1 MNWKKIA
8 KYFLIAW
15 AILTIVIICWMKY
28 GLITMY
34 GGHTTK
40 VDHKQF
46 DPYVGPVVINNV
58 NILASDCK
66 SFIANQNVHI
76 EKGIIVSIDSLE
88 ENVGKIKVIDGKG
101 KFLIPGLI
109 DSHVHL
115 FKSSNDLLLYTAN
128 GVTQIREMIG
138 EEDHLNW
145 RQEIGAGRIGPEMFI
160 ASPRIGS
167 FGTLEG
173 WFMSWSQGYLNITNG
188 HEAEKA
194 VQELSKEGYDAVK
207 IYSQINKEAYSA
219 VCKTAK
225 ELDMKIVGHV
235 PWTLTLEDIY
245 ESGQTEIAHF
255 EELMNA
261 LRREFGSLE
270 GERGKEFLA
279 YVEERSTTIATSLI
293 ASDIGV
299 TSTLWLTE
307 SFMDQNFDL
316 ENLLQDLALEYEN
329 PGISEWVSYVP
340 NGIGWL
346 PEVNR
351 FQLPNDLNKEEREG
365 RKEFWTIYG
374 RACRVLAI
382 RLSQN
387 GVKIMAGTDA
397 NLPPTVPGFSLHDE
411 LEALLRSGMS
421 TAQVLQSATSTP
433 ATWLESNAGAIEMGR
448 KANLVLLDKNP
459 LEEIRNTR
467 SINSV
472 FANGKLF
479 DRALLDK
486 ILKSVAAANDKSRNR
501 DISEF
506 LVND

>member
-279 YVEERSTTIATSLI
+279 
-293 ASDIGV
+293 
-299 TSTLWLTE
+299 
-307 SFMDQNFDL
+307 
-316 ENLLQDLALEYEN
+316 
-329 PGISEWVSYVP
+329 
-340 NGIGWL
+340 
-346 PEVNR
+346 
-351 FQLPNDLNKEEREG
+351 
-365 RKEFWTIYG
+365 
-374 RACRVLAI
+374 
-382 RLSQN
+382 
-387 GVKIMAGTDA
+387 
-397 NLPPTVPGFSLHDE
+397 
-411 LEALLRSGMS
+411 
-421 TAQVLQSATSTP
+421 
-433 ATWLESNAGAIEMGR
+433 
-448 KANLVLLDKNP
+448 
-459 LEEIRNTR
+459 
-467 SINSV
+467 
-472 FANGKLF
+472 
-479 DRALLDK
+479 
-486 ILKSVAAANDKSRNR
+486 
-501 DISEF
+501 
-506 LVND
+506 

>member
-1 MNWKKIA
+1 
-8 KYFLIAW
+8 
-15 AILTIVIICWMKY
+15 
-28 GLITMY
+28 
-34 GGHTTK
+34 
-40 VDHKQF
+40 
-46 DPYVGPVVINNV
+46 
-58 NILASDCK
+58 
-66 SFIANQNVHI
+66 
-76 EKGIIVSIDSLE
+76 
-88 ENVGKIKVIDGKG
+88 
-101 KFLIPGLI
+101 
-109 DSHVHL
+109 
-115 FKSSNDLLLYTAN
+115 
-128 GVTQIREMIG
+128 
-138 EEDHLNW
+138 
-145 RQEIGAGRIGPEMFI
+145 
-160 ASPRIGS
+160 
-167 FGTLEG
+167 
-173 WFMSWSQGYLNITNG
+173 
-188 HEAEKA
+188 
-194 VQELSKEGYDAVK
+194 
-207 IYSQINKEAYSA
+207 
-219 VCKTAK
+219 
-225 ELDMKIVGHV
+225 
-235 PWTLTLEDIY
+235 
-245 ESGQTEIAHF
+245 
-255 EELMNA
+255 
-261 LRREFGSLE
+261 
-270 GERGKEFLA
+270 
-279 YVEERSTTIATSLI
+279 LI